1 VHVFYFPTPKIASTR
16 IETYSGC
23 LHRGHHASLK
33 SMAGVPGTL
42 PSRFEEAKRV
52 RHCALS
58 LVGEP
63 IMYPEIN
70 ELIKLMHLQG
80 ISTYL
85 VTNAQ
90 FPDAIRNLTPVTQ
103 LYVSV
108 DAAKRDEL
116 KAIDRPLFEDFWE
129 RLGNPRTFPC
139 W

>member
-1 VHVFYFPTPKIASTR
+1 
-16 IETYSGC
+16 
-23 LHRGHHASLK
+23 
-33 SMAGVPGTL
+33 MAGVPGTL
-42 PSRFEEAKRV
+42 PSRFEEAKKV

-70 ELIKLMHLQG
+70 ELIRLMHMQG

-129 RLGNPRTFPC
+129 RWGHPLAFIFPDQPCRPKSFGATRVRTPWCFGGAA
-139 W
+139 